1 MWLVNAA
8 LKRPHTVW
16 VGMLLVVVLGLTAYF
31 RTPTDIL
38 PNLKV
43 PVVVVFASYRG
54 MPAPDMERTVVSIL
68 ERSLTHCDH
77 LEHIESRSLLG
88 IGIIRVYFRSEAD
101 PDVATAQVISLVNAE
116 MQNLPP
122 GMLPPSILKYDATA
136 IPVGDLIISSKE
148 RDDKELLDLA
158 DHGIRDELA
167 GIEGLA
173 SAPVFGGVFRQVQ
186 IYVHPR
192 TLEALNLSPMDV
204 ARIVNT
210 QSQVIPTGEI
220 RIGEQNYYVS
230 SNSMV
235 SSPEEFQNIPL
246 WTDGRKVVYLGDV
259 ANVVDGQRW
268 RTNTVRVDGKRAVYM
283 PLLRQAGASAV
294 RVVDNVQDFLPEL
307 HKRGTI
313 PEDVDVDIA
322 FDQSQYVRDA
332 MDNLFLEGLM
342 GAVLSSLVVLLFLGS
357 LRTTW
362 IVALAIPL
370 SALCAFAGLYFL
382 GFTLNI
388 MTLGG
393 IALVIGRVVDDS
405 IVDVENTVRHLG
417 MGKSPMEAALD
428 SAVEIAVP
436 VLMATITTI
445 VVFLPITF
453 MTGMGKFMFTPLAV
467 SATLALLGSYV
478 VSRTVSPLCCAKFLG
493 GYDETPHFPRRLLI
507 TGLSLAAAGFV
518 FWLAGSKLPIPWA
531 RVPVVGRQALIGLHW
546 GGIGASLLGC
556 LLALMALVNGISP
569 QFERLFKVLSRVYEA
584 VLRLCLRRRIAIVAI
599 LLSLLVPTVWAYRQI
614 GQELFPEVD
623 SSEFTIHMRSTGGP
637 RVEETERQIAMVERL
652 VRDVVPEEDIS
663 VVLSNIG
670 ISSRWSAIY
679 TPNNGPH
686 AAFVKVGLRSGFA
699 GRDRTTLQYV
709 EELRRRLER
718 EPKLTGNDFFF
729 ETGGMIRRILNGG
742 AVAPIEV
749 QVHGSSHEERRRIVG
764 ELDAAI
770 GKLRG
775 VDETYQ
781 PQGIR
786 LPQLRIE
793 VDRVRARLV
802 NLTETDVVRNV
813 IVALMSSSQ
822 IAPNFWIDP
831 RTGNPYFIGVQ
842 FPEEAV
848 ENIQTLETIPVTPE
862 RGGGPMAKPRQ
873 LKEVASIYRT
883 QAPVEV
889 FHSNASRVS
898 QLFVSV
904 SDQDL
909 ARVAGDVE
917 KVIKETPVPA
927 GMRITVTGE
936 AKSMGDSFR
945 YMALS
950 LVLAVLLVYLVMA
963 AQFQSWL
970 DPLIMIVSAPLGLIG
985 AIALLWATGTSLNI
999 QSAMGVL
1006 MMVGIA
1012 VSNSVLM
1019 VEFANRQREAGMTA
1033 VDAVLTA
1040 ARTRLRPVLMTS
1052 LATILALLPMAIHL
1066 HPGDEMNLPL
1076 ARAVIGGLAGSTVL
1090 TLFVVPVLYVLLK
1103 RPSLDRISA
1112 NL

>member
-1 MWLVNAA
+1 
-8 LKRPHTVW
+8 
-16 VGMLLVVVLGLTAYF
+16 MLLVVVLGLMAYF

-38 PNLKV
+38 PSLKV

-68 ERSLTHCDH
+68 ERSLTRCDH

-88 IGIIRVYFRSEAD
+88 IGIIRVYFRPEAD
-101 PDVATAQVISLVNAE
+101 ADVAAGQVISLVNAE

-136 IPVGDLIISSKE
+136 IPVGDLIISSEE

-173 SAPVFGGVFRQVQ
+173 AAPVFGGVFRQVQ

-204 ARIVNT
+204 ARIVNS

-235 SSPEEFQNIPL
+235 SSPEEFQKIPL

-313 PEDVDVDIA
+313 PDDVKVEIA

-332 MDNLFLEGLM
+332 MENLFLEGLM
-342 GAVLSSLVVLLFLGS
+342 GAALSSLVVLLFLGS
-357 LRTTW
+357 LRSTW

-370 SALCAFAGLYFL
+370 SGLCAFAGLYFL
-382 GFTLNI
+382 GFTINI

-417 MGKSPMEAALD
+417 MGKTPMQAALD
-428 SAVEIAVP
+428 SAIEIAVP

-467 SATLALLGSYV
+467 SATLALTASYI
-478 VSRTVSPLCCAKFLG
+478 VSRTVSPLCCSKFLRAH
-493 GYDETPHFPRRLLI
+493 DENRRFPLKLFIVGLLLVVV
-507 TGLSLAAAGFV
+507 GAPL
-518 FWLAGSKLPIPWA
+518 WLAGSKLPIPWE
-531 RVPVVGRQALIGLHW
+531 RVPVAGRQALIGLHW
-546 GGIGASLLGC
+546 GGLGALFLGGLLI
-556 LLALMALVNGISP
+556 AAVFVNGISP
-569 QFERLFKVLSRVYEA
+569 LFERFFKVLAGGYEA
-584 VLRLCLRRRIAIVAI
+584 ALRLCLRRRIAIVAV
-599 LLSLLVPTVWAYRQI
+599 LLSLLVPTAWAYKHI

-623 SSEFTIHMRSTGGP
+623 SSEFTVHMRSTGGP

-652 VRDVVPEEDIS
+652 VREIVPEEDLN

-670 ISSRWSAIY
+670 VSSRWSAIY

-686 AAFVKVGLRSGFA
+686 AAFVKVQLRSGFA
-699 GRDRTTLQYV
+699 GRDHTTLDYV
-709 EELRRRLER
+709 EQLRRRLEL
-718 EPKLTGNDFFF
+718 EADLTGNDFFF
-729 ETGGMIRRILNGG
+729 ETSGTIRRILNGG
-742 AVAPIEV
+742 ALAPIEV
-749 QVHGSSHEERRRIVG
+749 QVHGSDHEERRRIAG
-764 ELDAAI
+764 DLDAAI

-775 VDETYQ
+775 VDETYL

-786 LPQLRIE
+786 LPQLRID

-813 IVALMSSSQ
+813 IIALMSSAQ

-873 LKEVASIYRT
+873 LKEVADIYRT
-883 QAPVEV
+883 QAPVEI
-889 FHSNASRVS
+889 FHTNASRVS

-909 ARVAGDVE
+909 ARVAADVD
-917 KVIKETPVPA
+917 KVIKETQLPA
-927 GMRITVTGE
+927 GMRVSTAGE
-936 AKSMGDSFR
+936 ARSMSDSFR
-945 YMALS
+945 YMAFS

-985 AIALLWATGTSLNI
+985 VVAMLWTTGTSLNI

-1019 VEFANRQREAGMTA
+1019 VEFANRQRAAGMATL
-1033 VDAVLTA
+1033 DAALSA

-1052 LATILALLPMAIHL
+1052 LATILALLPMAVHM

-1090 TLFVVPVLYVLLK
+1090 TLFVVPVLYTLLK
-1103 RPSLDRISA
+1103 PRSLDRIAA
-1112 NL
+1112 N